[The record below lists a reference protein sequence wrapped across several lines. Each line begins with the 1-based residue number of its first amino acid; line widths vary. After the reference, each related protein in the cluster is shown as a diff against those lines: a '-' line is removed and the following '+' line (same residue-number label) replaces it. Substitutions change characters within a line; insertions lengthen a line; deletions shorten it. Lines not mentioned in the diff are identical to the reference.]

1 VSPPD
6 SRRDWHGEFPPPD
19 PNYVRAVELWAECHL
34 TCDAYDGTA
43 GPPPPTLRA
52 ASNRFA
58 FEMRRS
64 TLERAMR
71 EGISDELMEA
81 AKSDG
86 LKEAERRQRA
96 SGFDPEWFAYIDARR
111 AGMMR

>member
-19 PNYVRAVELWAECHL
+19 PKYLRAVELWAECHL

-43 GPPPPTLRA
+43 GPPPPERRA
-52 ASNRFA
+52 DSNRFA
-58 FEMRRS
+58 AEVRRA
-64 TLERAMR
+64 TFERAIR
-71 EGISDELMEA
+71 EGISDEATEA
-81 AKSDG
+81 TKEEG

-96 SGFDPEWFAYIDARR
+96 SGFDSEWFAYVDARR

>member
-19 PNYVRAVELWAECHL
+19 PNYVRAVELWAEYYL
-34 TCDAYDGTA
+34 ACDAFDGTA
-43 GPPPPTLRA
+43 GPPPPERRA

-58 FEMRRS
+58 LEMQRA

-71 EGISDELMEA
+71 EGIAGEVMEA
-81 AKSDG
+81 A
-86 LKEAERRQRA
+86 R
-96 SGFDPEWFAYIDARR
+96 
-111 AGMMR
+111 